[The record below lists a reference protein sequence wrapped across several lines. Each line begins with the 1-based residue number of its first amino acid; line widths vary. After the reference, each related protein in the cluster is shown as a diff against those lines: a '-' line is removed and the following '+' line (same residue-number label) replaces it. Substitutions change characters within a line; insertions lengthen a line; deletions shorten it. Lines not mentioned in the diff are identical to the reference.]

1 MNQAAAVRDR
11 LAAEDPAFRRLV
23 RKHKEFDDRL
33 QELQA
38 RKFLT
43 DEEKLEIVNIKKH
56 KLALKDQME
65 EIVRQAS

>member
-11 LAAEDPAFRRLV
+11 LAAEDPAFQRLV
-23 RKHKEFDDRL
+23 RKHKELDERL
-33 QELQA
+33 QELQTL
-38 RKFLT
+38 KFLT
-43 DEEKLEIVNIKKH
+43 EDEKLEIVNLKKR